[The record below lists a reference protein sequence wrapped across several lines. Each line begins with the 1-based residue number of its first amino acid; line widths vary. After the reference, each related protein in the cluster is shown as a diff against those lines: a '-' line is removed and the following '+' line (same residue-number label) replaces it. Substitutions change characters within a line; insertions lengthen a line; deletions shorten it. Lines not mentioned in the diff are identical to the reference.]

1 MAIWRV
7 CLDGL
12 KPVLDGN
19 NIFPI
24 LEIEKIC
31 LEFEQNFVVDLDQQ
45 AKEISFEKYQE
56 FCDFLVTSIDRIDKK
71 TKKKY
76 DRYIDFR
83 NPIGVPKSI
92 LFYNLNKDQKE
103 TLLFIKQNIYSRFVN
118 EFNKGEHTFTGT
130 HYDLLFKDTAYLHD
144 YHGKI
149 LTHAEINETLRKI
162 KRFYSKITDTE
173 IIILGAHKEKI
184 TIDEATAIRKY
195 LEEYNSKTIDEILPE
210 NTFWFQEEELNELLK
225 QSPNLSVNL
234 LKTLLEWIAKNE
246 DNRQIINKLES
257 IKIDDIN
264 KINLIIGISSLRNIL
279 DIWEKNSNESKEEY
293 WQNILQD
300 NSIILSQLFS
310 YPIVLTKGKAYV
322 GGKDIFNTNGN
333 IVDFLLSNKLT
344 KSSIL
349 VEIKTPNTKLIGS
362 KYREGIFNVSQELTG
377 AIIQASIYKD
387 SLLKEFNNLGKKID
401 FEVFNPLC
409 LVIAGNFQNEN
420 MDNEQ
425 RRSFEIFRSGLKD
438 VQIITYD
445 ELFEKIRILLNL
457 LEGK

>member
-184 TIDEATAIRKY
+184 
-195 LEEYNSKTIDEILPE
+195 
-210 NTFWFQEEELNELLK
+210 NELLK

-457 LEGK
+457 LELSILHTLTTNY